1 VLILPSIF
9 REKIKL
15 NTNIKALTIIGAINF
30 INSIIICVVLY
41 NVIVNNK
48 MEDYGSRTYNA
59 AKVTSRLI
67 DISKVM
73 KYRDTLKIDKEY
85 EEPVKL
91 LDKIKSDLDLRY
103 LYVESWDD
111 SGQRFIIYDATEPG
125 DGVTDSAY
133 NRDLLGHKMIEEEY
147 ANQVMTNRDSIDE
160 YRKVNTSYGN
170 TICSYCPLKD
180 ENGKNIALV
189 GADMDIQK
197 VMSRINR
204 IVFLITIIIQ
214 IFIILF
220 TVLSIYAI
228 NFYFSRPLK
237 KIAKIVSN
245 FVNKKH
251 DKINIEPIEFKNIKE
266 SDDIGIVA
274 SAFNK
279 MMLDVKEY
287 AKHIKDITAEKE
299 QVTAELNVATQ
310 IQKSLIPHIFPAF
323 PELEEMDIYA
333 IMQPAQKVG
342 GDFYDFFLLDSEHLA
357 FVIADVSGK
366 GVPAAL
372 FMVIAKTLLKNES
385 NSIKDPKKI
394 LENVNRQ
401 MCQDN
406 NSGMFVTMFFGIL
419 DLKTGEVEYSNA
431 GHTKPIGKMQSK
443 SFKEIDIKKQF
454 VLGGM
459 PNLKFKTDKIW
470 MKKGDILFM
479 YTDGISEAQ
488 DKNGICWGKENII
501 SALDSLDT
509 DKCDLKFISE
519 TVCNK
524 VYDFMGDMPQSDDI
538 TMLIIK
544 YNGNENSKRK

>member
-1 VLILPSIF
+1 MPGIL

-15 NTNIKALTIIGAINF
+15 STNMKALAIIGVINF
-30 INSIIICVVLY
+30 INSIIICIVLY
-41 NVIVNNK
+41 NLISNNK
-48 MEDYGSRTYNA
+48 IEDYGSRAHNA

-67 DISKVM
+67 DIPKVL
-73 KYRDTLKIDKEY
+73 KYRDTLKIDEEY

-91 LDKIKSDLDLRY
+91 LDKIKSDLSLRY
-103 LYVESWDD
+103 LYVESWDN

-147 ANQVMTNRDSIDE
+147 ASQVISNRDNIDK
-160 YRKVNTSYGN
+160 YQKVNTSYGN
-170 TICSYCPLKD
+170 TICSYWPLKD
-180 ENGKNIALV
+180 ENGKNIGLV
-189 GADMDIQK
+189 GADVDIQK
-197 VMSRINR
+197 VMSKINR
-204 IVFLITIIIQ
+204 IVFLITIIVQ
-214 IFIILF
+214 IFIILI

-237 KIAKIVSN
+237 KIAETVSN

-251 DKINIEPIEFKNIKE
+251 DKINIEPIEFKNIKK

-279 MMLDVKEY
+279 MMLDVKKY
-287 AKHIKDITAEKE
+287 AKHIEEITIEKE
-299 QVTAELNVATQ
+299 QVAAELSVATQ

-366 GVPAAL
+366 GISAAL
-372 FMVIAKTLLKNES
+372 FMVIAKTLIKNEA
-385 NSIKDPKKI
+385 NSTKDPGEI
-394 LENVNRQ
+394 LEKVNRQ
-401 MCQDN
+401 MCMDN
-406 NSGMFVTMFFGIL
+406 NLGMFITVFFGVL

-443 SFKEIDIKKQF
+443 SFKEIDVKKQF
-454 VLGGM
+454 VIGGM

-488 DKNGICWGKENII
+488 DKNGVCWGKENII
-501 SALDSLDT
+501 SVLDSLDT

-519 TVCNK
+519 TVRNK
-524 VYDFMGDMPQSDDI
+524 IYNFMGDMPQSDDI

-544 YNGNENSKRK
+544 YNGNKNKDKNKE

>member
-1 VLILPSIF
+1 MPSIF

-274 SAFNK
+274 IAFNK
-279 MMLDVKEY
+279 MMLGVKKY
-287 AKHIKDITAEKE
+287 AEHIQDITAEKE

-544 YNGNENSKRK
+544 YNGNESSERK

>member
-1 VLILPSIF
+1 MPSIF